1 MTHPMEPFRKY
12 VQAHQADL
20 FALLHNDLATVL
32 PGGLSQEQCT
42 RDLEE
47 WFELIERPERVVDL
61 VQTATIRPDTK
72 MVVAVSKIA
81 SYWQRL
87 FDLAID
93 ALEAGVPHMAAI
105 LRNFAQLYNTLG
117 HVGIQQIIQMF
128 QDQAERFAR
137 VIDSAPLSIIEFD
150 TKGIVQLW
158 NPGAERI
165 FGWSAAEAMGQNVVE
180 LLVPDVE
187 LEHVQHVIDLLLS
200 GDVVNSRNLN
210 RTKDGR
216 LITCQW
222 SNALLRNSVGE
233 VIGVLSQTEDVSDT
247 VAQEQSLQSTEQ
259 RLRNSE
265 TLLRVVLD
273 NTPGLVHAK
282 DLDGNYLLVNRQFA
296 DLFQLTPDAL
306 VGLRDEALIGPDM
319 AAEMRAHDRQVIDSN
334 QMLVRE
340 IETDPEYGSRIFE
353 EIKFPIYDT
362 SGQLIGTGGISTD
375 ITERRRADLDRARL
389 QQEVIN
395 AQQAMLR
402 ELSTPLIPLADGLV
416 IMPLIGA
423 IDSNRAQ
430 QVIESLLHGVDQ
442 NHADTVILDIT
453 GVPIVDTQVAAALIQ
468 AAQAVKLLG
477 AQVILTGIRPEIAQT
492 LVGLGVDLSRI
503 QTQGS
508 LQAGINAV
516 LRRKVAR

>member
-1 MTHPMEPFRKY
+1 MADAMTPFREY
-12 VQAHQADL
+12 LQAHQADL

-32 PGGLSQEQCT
+32 PGGLSQAQFT
-42 RDLEE
+42 QDLEE
-47 WFELIERPERVVDL
+47 WFALIERPERL
-61 VQTATIRPDTK
+61 TELLQTAAIRPDTQ
-72 MVVAVSKIA
+72 VAITVSKIS
-81 SYWQRL
+81 SYRQRL

-93 ALEAGVPHMAAI
+93 ALEAGVPHMATI
-105 LRNFAQLYNTLG
+105 LRKFAQIYNTLDR
-117 HVGIQQIIQMF
+117 VGIQQIIQMF
-128 QDQAERFAR
+128 QDQTERFAR

-150 TKGIVQLW
+150 TNGIVKLW

-165 FGWSAAEAMGQNVVE
+165 FGWSAAEAIGQNVVE

-200 GDVVNSRNLN
+200 GDIVNSRNLN

-222 SNALLRNSVGE
+222 SNAVLRNSVG
-233 VIGVLSQTEDVSDT
+233 VVVGVLSQTEDVSAA
-247 VAQEQSLQSTEQ
+247 VVQEQSLQAAEQ
-259 RLRNSE
+259 RLRSSE

-296 DLFQLTPDAL
+296 DLFQISPAAL
-306 VGLRDEALIGPDM
+306 VGMRDEALIGPDM
-319 AAEMRAHDRQVIDSN
+319 AAQMRAHDRQVIDSN
-334 QMLVRE
+334 QIQVRE
-340 IETDPEYGSRIFE
+340 IETDSEYGSRIFE

-402 ELSTPLIPLADGLV
+402 ELSTPLIPMADGLV

-430 QVIESLLHGVDQ
+430 QVIETLLHGVNR